1 MARGRRRL
9 ITAPKRKRIWADTQ
23 VTDLGFAEDSLRSDD
38 LLADYRA
45 EAGSAG
51 TGLTV
56 QRTII
61 SLAWF
66 INEAHTPE
74 DFLTVGLIKGT
85 KATADVADPITE
97 PYADWAFLRTQ
108 FSGDGHGLV
117 TADVVQTM
125 SIDTPVMRKVDE
137 IGETWWLIYRG
148 SAPITATATY
158 SLRARVRTLLLL
170 P

>member
-1 MARGRRRL
+1 MARNRRWASPTPR
-9 ITAPKRKRIWADTQ
+9 RKRIWADTQ
-23 VTDLGFAEDSLRSDD
+23 VTDLGFAEDALRSDD

-45 EAGSAG
+45 EAGANG

-56 QRTII
+56 QRTIVDGVF
-61 SLAWF
+61 F

-97 PYADWAFLRTQ
+97 PYADWAFLKTIY
-108 FSGDGHGLV
+108 SGAGHGLV
-117 TADVVQTM
+117 TADVAQTFQ
-125 SIDTPVMRKVDE
+125 IDTATMRKVDE

-158 SLRARVRTLLLL
+158 TLRARVRTLILL